1 MINLKKEGG
10 LVGCFLAKT
19 VRRYKDGESG
29 CIMKKIDAMNYLVFD
44 RNLFN
49 SLKAG
54 GIQRV
59 YYCSKDFSIF
69 AVTDGD
75 MLQYINWADFSD
87 VSLAK
92 NSLAEHPLTILYSF
106 CPAEICG
113 LFAAIT
119 FFRDVAITIYVSRP
133 QLQGIISYS
142 DFSPGEI
149 ADSLKKDCAM
159 LSAAQIEA
167 ISDEWSLII
176 QNQSNLRIFYK
187 NKVVNVQDDYFDTD
201 ISCVLPQKGNI
212 VLADIL
218 PDIQLSLR
226 RKYGFGLNPRYIE
239 WRVSNVLSLL

>member
-1 MINLKKEGG
+1 M
-10 LVGCFLAKT
+10 
-19 VRRYKDGESG
+19 
-29 CIMKKIDAMNYLVFD
+29 
-44 RNLFN
+44 
-49 SLKAG
+49 
-54 GIQRV
+54 

-149 ADSLKKDCAM
+149 ADSLKKDCVM

>member
-1 MINLKKEGG
+1 
-10 LVGCFLAKT
+10 
-19 VRRYKDGESG
+19 
-29 CIMKKIDAMNYLVFD
+29 MKKTDAMNYLVFD

-54 GIQRV
+54 GIQSV

-69 AVTDGD
+69 AVTNGD
-75 MLQYINWADFSD
+75 MLQYINWTDFSD

-92 NSLAEHPLTILYSF
+92 NSLVEHPLTVLYSF
-106 CPAEICG
+106 CPVEICG
-113 LFAAIT
+113 LYAAIT
-119 FFRDVAITIYVSRP
+119 FFRDTEITICVSRP
-133 QLQGIISYS
+133 QLQNIISYS

-149 ADSLKKDCAM
+149 IDSLKKDCVM

-167 ISDEWSLII
+167 ISDEWSLIV

-201 ISCVLPQKGNI
+201 ISCVLQKKENI
-212 VLADIL
+212 ALADIL

-226 RKYGFGLNPRYIE
+226 CKYGFGLNPRYIE
-239 WRVSNVLSLL
+239 WRISDVLRLL

>member
-1 MINLKKEGG
+1 M
-10 LVGCFLAKT
+10 
-19 VRRYKDGESG
+19 
-29 CIMKKIDAMNYLVFD
+29 
-44 RNLFN
+44 
-49 SLKAG
+49 
-54 GIQRV
+54 

-149 ADSLKKDCAM
+149 ADSLKKDCVM

-176 QNQSNLRIFYK
+176 QNQSNLRIFY
-187 NKVVNVQDDYFDTD
+187 
-201 ISCVLPQKGNI
+201 
-212 VLADIL
+212 
-218 PDIQLSLR
+218 
-226 RKYGFGLNPRYIE
+226 
-239 WRVSNVLSLL
+239 

>member
-54 GIQRV
+54 GIKRV

-149 ADSLKKDCAM
+149 ADSLKKDCVM

>member
-119 FFRDVAITIYVSRP
+119 FFSRC
-133 QLQGIISYS
+133 S
-142 DFSPGEI
+142 DYY
-149 ADSLKKDCAM
+149 
-159 LSAAQIEA
+159 
-167 ISDEWSLII
+167 
-176 QNQSNLRIFYK
+176 LR
-187 NKVVNVQDDYFDTD
+187 
-201 ISCVLPQKGNI
+201 
-212 VLADIL
+212 
-218 PDIQLSLR
+218 
-226 RKYGFGLNPRYIE
+226 
-239 WRVSNVLSLL
+239 